1 MGRDKT
7 VAEARCAQHLL
18 LADQPSRGSLHRP
31 ACAAAG
37 WARQQCH
44 RRRQAVPGAGAAD
57 RMERQPYRRRPEGRA
72 ARRRHCGRSRR
83 DRHRKRRR
91 HVKNNREARMSRIES
106 IYPADSVSLREVGLR
121 DGLQLVKKI
130 PSTSAKQRWVR
141 DEYAAG
147 VRHFEVGSFLPAK
160 TFPQFVDVR
169 DVIATIAALPGAYGV
184 ALALN
189 ERGVNEALA
198 SGVAEVATVVS
209 ATEEHSQANANR
221 SRESAIANV
230 RRLCELRDASA
241 HRPVVNAAISMAL
254 GCSIVG
260 AVDPKEVIKIA
271 EKLFEAG
278 VDMVAVADTVG
289 YAGPKQVGELTA
301 AVVKIA
307 GSKPV
312 CIHLHDT
319 RGMGIANASAAL
331 DAGARV
337 LDGSL
342 GGLGGCPFAPG
353 ATGNVVFED
362 LVFLCESKGFPT
374 GIDLDR
380 LIAVRKILR
389 AEMPDEP
396 LYGGL
401 ARAGLPGRM
410 AGAAAG

>member
-1 MGRDKT
+1 M
-7 VAEARCAQHLL
+7 
-18 LADQPSRGSLHRP
+18 SRVQDVYP
-31 ACAAAG
+31 
-37 WARQQCH
+37 
-44 RRRQAVPGAGAAD
+44 
-57 RMERQPYRRRPEGRA
+57 
-72 ARRRHCGRSRR
+72 
-83 DRHRKRRR
+83 
-91 HVKNNREARMSRIES
+91 NNR
-106 IYPADSVSLREVGLR
+106 VSLREVGLR
-121 DGLQLVKKI
+121 DGLQLVKKF
-130 PSTSAKQRWVR
+130 PSTLAKQRWVR
-141 DEYAAG
+141 DEFAAG

-169 DVIATIAALPGAYGV
+169 DVVKTIAELPGAHGI
-184 ALALN
+184 ALTLN

-198 SGVAEVATVVS
+198 SGVAEIATVVS

-230 RRLCELRDASA
+230 KCLCELRDASS
-241 HRPVVNAAISMAL
+241 HKPLVNAGISMAL

-260 AVDPKEVIKIA
+260 PVDPNEVIRIA
-271 EKLFEAG
+271 ERLYEAG

-289 YAGPKQVGELTA
+289 YAGPRQVGELTK
-301 AVVKIA
+301 AVVRIA

-312 CIHLHDT
+312 CVHLHDT

-362 LVFLCESKGFPT
+362 LVFLCESKGFLT
-374 GIDLDR
+374 GIDIER
-380 LIAVRKILR
+380 LIAVRSILR
-389 AEMPDEP
+389 SEMPDEA

-401 ARAGLPGRM
+401 ARAGLPCGRTSV
-410 AGAAAG
+410 AA